1 MLIWVS
7 SPVYYVFNFRWY
19 VFKDFFH
26 ICYFVGLS
34 WPEKN
39 ENLGI
44 LVIDSE
50 WETHVFYITY
60 KIWYICQKAI
70 LTFLFVEP
78 TKAMGLLT

>member
-1 MLIWVS
+1 M
-7 SPVYYVFNFRWY
+7 F
-19 VFKDFFH
+19 
-26 ICYFVGLS
+26 FVGLNQ
-34 WPEKN
+34 PEKN

-60 KIWYICQKAI
+60 KIWHIFQKAI

-78 TKAMGLLT
+78 TKAISLLT